1 MQAEDSEPIGLAT
14 RSEAVRRT
22 NVRWLVLAI
31 LFLVTL
37 INYADR
43 SSISLAGP
51 SMAKDLGLSPVQMGI
66 IFSAFGW
73 AYVMFQLPGGWLLDK
88 FGSKL
93 IYTLSIFFWSLFTL
107 MTGLTAL
114 VPATMAVIVIF
125 SLRFLVGAAESP
137 SFPANSRIV
146 SSWFPTTERGTAA
159 AIFNSAQYGSTVLF
173 APLMGWLA
181 HTYGWHAVFT
191 VLGLIGIV
199 VLPVF
204 LRVVR
209 PPKQHPWINEGEMAH
224 ITEGGAVV
232 DMDNAKDKTGASNE
246 PKWRYL
252 KQLLSSRMMLGT
264 YIAQYCLNAIGFFFI
279 TWFPIYLVQE
289 KHMTIMKAGFVAA
302 IPAVCGF
309 IGGLMSGVF
318 SDWLIRR
325 GVPLSMARKIP
336 IIGGMCLC
344 CVMVLCNYTDS
355 ESAVIFIMAL
365 SFLGKGI
372 GGMGWTINTDTA
384 PKEMVGLSGA
394 LLNTFSNAS
403 SITTPIAAG
412 FILQLT
418 GSFNGVLWF
427 VIAHAV
433 AVIFCYGLVVG
444 KIQRFELKKAD

>member
-146 SSWFPTTERGTAA
+146 SSWFPTT
-159 AIFNSAQYGSTVLF
+159 
-173 APLMGWLA
+173 
-181 HTYGWHAVFT
+181 
-191 VLGLIGIV
+191 
-199 VLPVF
+199 
-204 LRVVR
+204 
-209 PPKQHPWINEGEMAH
+209 
-224 ITEGGAVV
+224 
-232 DMDNAKDKTGASNE
+232 
-246 PKWRYL
+246 
-252 KQLLSSRMMLGT
+252 
-264 YIAQYCLNAIGFFFI
+264 
-279 TWFPIYLVQE
+279 
-289 KHMTIMKAGFVAA
+289 
-302 IPAVCGF
+302 
-309 IGGLMSGVF
+309 
-318 SDWLIRR
+318 
-325 GVPLSMARKIP
+325 
-336 IIGGMCLC
+336 
-344 CVMVLCNYTDS
+344 
-355 ESAVIFIMAL
+355 
-365 SFLGKGI
+365 
-372 GGMGWTINTDTA
+372 
-384 PKEMVGLSGA
+384 
-394 LLNTFSNAS
+394 
-403 SITTPIAAG
+403 
-412 FILQLT
+412 
-418 GSFNGVLWF
+418 
-427 VIAHAV
+427 
-433 AVIFCYGLVVG
+433 
-444 KIQRFELKKAD
+444 